1 MYREGDVYEG
11 KLFNSFFGWYLVV
24 SKQPSGW
31 HWWRVSQ
38 WFYNLPR
45 PMKSW
50 RNPVLHHIFVWCN
63 TAKLPIIFDSKVPEE
78 SRVHGLQVWGLVKL
92 AMAWSLLWAVVS
104 LIEVVSRCVQR
115 CVLTRPC
122 SGWKHI
128 HFPNVTISV
137 IEYRLHTIN
146 WKNNTSKVE
155 KDIACTCVCYCRK
168 WRQFKFYVA
177 NLAKSFIE
185 RTHV

>member
-1 MYREGDVYEG
+1 MEGFSMILQFASAHEILTQSCIAPHICLMQHSEIAYYIWLKSTWREQGTRAAG
-11 KLFNSFFGWYLVV
+11 LF
-24 SKQPSGW
+24 
-31 HWWRVSQ
+31 
-38 WFYNLPR
+38 
-45 PMKSW
+45 
-50 RNPVLHHIFVWCN
+50 
-63 TAKLPIIFDSKVPEE
+63 
-78 SRVHGLQVWGLVKL
+78 KL

-168 WRQFKFYVA
+168 WRQFKCYAA
-177 NLAKSFIE
+177 NWEKPFIE
-185 RTHV
+185 RTHFYLYNSQHSKIAELKCLDTHWIIFKTE